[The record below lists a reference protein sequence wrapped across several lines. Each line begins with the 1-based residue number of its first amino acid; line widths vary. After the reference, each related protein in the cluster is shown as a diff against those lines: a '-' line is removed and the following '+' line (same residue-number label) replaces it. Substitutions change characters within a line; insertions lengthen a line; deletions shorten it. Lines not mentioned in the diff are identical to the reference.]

1 MGHRFVRRPAEA
13 EMGRFTWCVAHALE
27 LHAIAFIALAH
38 PSRPRP
44 APETAALDVLFEPT
58 PDPASTPPD
67 PAPAR
72 EPAHIAGPPRRPQD
86 PPHLGSPPAAAAS
99 AIALPDVGAPLP
111 VASAAVY
118 PGGLTSSDG
127 TSESYVDALGGGMPG
142 DLSLPARLGG
152 EKHWACTVDGVV
164 RPTGVHFRALVR
176 ADGTAERVEAI
187 DGDLDGA
194 VLRGATPC
202 AMREHYIAGR
212 DRSGRPATRWT
223 LPFRVEVLGVV
234 N

>member
-1 MGHRFVRRPAEA
+1 M
-13 EMGRFTWCVAHALE
+13 
-27 LHAIAFIALAH
+27 
-38 PSRPRP
+38 
-44 APETAALDVLFEPT
+44 
-58 PDPASTPPD
+58 
-67 PAPAR
+67 
-72 EPAHIAGPPRRPQD
+72 
-86 PPHLGSPPAAAAS
+86 
-99 AIALPDVGAPLP
+99 P

-127 TSESYVDALGGGMPG
+127 TSDNYVNALGGGMPG
-142 DLSLPARLGG
+142 DLVRALARLGG

-164 RPTGVHFRALVR
+164 RPTGVHVRALVR
-176 ADGTAERVEAI
+176 ADGTAERVDAV

-212 DRSGRPATRWT
+212 DRSGRPSTRWT
-223 LPFRVEVLGVV
+223 LPFRIEVLGVV